1 MHTTTRRSLVAGLF
15 AASALSLGLAQAQSS
30 APAAPAAASPA
41 AIGAPAQKLSIREI
55 AERLET
61 AGYRDIL
68 EIDYEHGGYEA
79 KALDAQGQPVKL
91 YVNAQTGAVER
102 TRTRTRKHH
111 D

>member
-1 MHTTTRRSLVAGLF
+1 MHTTTRRSLVAGLI

-30 APAAPAAASPA
+30 APAAASPA

-102 TRTRTRKHH
+102 TRTRKHH

>member
-1 MHTTTRRSLVAGLF
+1 MQTTTRRSLVAGLI

-30 APAAPAAASPA
+30 APAATSPTASPA

-102 TRTRTRKHH
+102 TRTRKHH

>member
-1 MHTTTRRSLVAGLF
+1 MHTTTRRSLVAGLI
-15 AASALSLGLAQAQSS
+15 AASALGLGLAQAQSS
-30 APAAPAAASPA
+30 APAATSPT
-41 AIGAPAQKLSIREI
+41 AIGTPAQKLSIREI

-79 KALDAQGQPVKL
+79 KALNAQGQPVKL

-102 TRTRTRKHH
+102 TRTRKHH